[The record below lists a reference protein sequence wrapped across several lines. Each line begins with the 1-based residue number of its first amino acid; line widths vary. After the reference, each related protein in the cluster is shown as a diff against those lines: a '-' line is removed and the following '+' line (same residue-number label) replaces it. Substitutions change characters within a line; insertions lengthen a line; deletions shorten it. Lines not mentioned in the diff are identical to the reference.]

1 MDTGRI
7 LSWNGWNKCSGSFP
21 LFSVSFSIQQTIF
34 SVWHH
39 FVNFKES
46 TYPNLPFL
54 GRWENLAVRA
64 HPEVTAHSLI
74 SSCSPVAA
82 VLTSSP
88 AQSSLPARFR
98 PPGVNVP
105 SDVANNTSNPLLIFR
120 CFYFSLWRETVW
132 LQPRACTC
140 TAGSVR
146 SCSSHFITTPVDWLK
161 PGENFYS
168 SPLASQ
174 WAKAAKLYLSS
185 WPTDPHFPGS
195 CSPTRGGQQAAT
207 LSAWCERLR
216 SASVAGNAGCWLLAW
231 YKIQGTIK
239 PIESN

>member
-7 LSWNGWNKCSGSFP
+7 LSWKGWNKCSSTFP

-34 SVWHH
+34 SVLHH
-39 FVNFKES
+39 FVNINES
-46 TYPNLPFL
+46 MYPNLPFL
-54 GRWENLAVRA
+54 GRWENSCKSSPRSHEA
-64 HPEVTAHSLI
+64 SLWQL
-74 SSCSPVAA
+74 CSP
-82 VLTSSP
+82 LHLP
-88 AQSSLPARFR
+88 AQFR
-98 PPGVNVP
+98 LSGVNGAQWHGKQHIQP
-105 SDVANNTSNPLLIFR
+105 PFNLQMLLFL
-120 CFYFSLWRETVW
+120 SLTWERVW

-195 CSPTRGGQQAAT
+195 CSPTWGGQQAAT
-207 LSAWCERLR
+207 PSAWCERLR